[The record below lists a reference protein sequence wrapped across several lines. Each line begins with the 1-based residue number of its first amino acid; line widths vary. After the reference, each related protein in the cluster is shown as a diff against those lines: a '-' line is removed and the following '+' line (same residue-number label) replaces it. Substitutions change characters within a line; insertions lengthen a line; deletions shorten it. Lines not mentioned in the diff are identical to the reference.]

1 MKRAIWVS
9 LILLLVFGF
18 ATVGYGE
25 TESNN
30 QLSKEV
36 RDLILKLGNDETR
49 DAAEFRLLFIGR
61 RRALPILEKSLEDE
75 NRKIRLNS
83 AKAIYYYTGEIV
95 KYRNADNIL
104 VAYQPDK
111 WDKENHWPRF
121 CEGKIDGKVYIISIT
136 YGIGATTRI
145 YKIVDAELAFE
156 AAKRNLRELLN
167 RIEQEEKVWA
177 YINIGIPNTLKVMEA
192 ASLKNKERITY
203 LEYQNAIL
211 SKKNPETIKKAL
223 ENWNKA
229 KKEYETFLE
238 NSWYVD

>member
-1 MKRAIWVS
+1 MKKTIWVS

-18 ATVGYGE
+18 VAIGYGE
-25 TESNN
+25 IKSDN
-30 QLSKEV
+30 QLGGEV
-36 RDLILKLGNDETR
+36 RDLILKLGNNETR
-49 DAAEFRLLFIGR
+49 GDAATKLFFIGS

-75 NRKIRLNS
+75 NWKIRLNS

-95 KYRNADNIL
+95 KYKNADNIL
-104 VAYQPDK
+104 IAYRPDE

-121 CEGKIDGKVYIISIT
+121 YEGKIDGKVYAIDIT

-145 YKIVDAELAFE
+145 YKIVDAELAFN
-156 AAKRNLRELLN
+156 AAKRSLRELLN
-167 RIEQEEKVWA
+167 YIEREEKNWEA
-177 YINIGIPNTLKVMEA
+177 IHLGFPNTLKIMEA
-192 ASLKNKERITY
+192 ASLKNKERIMY

-211 SKKNPETIKKAL
+211 SKKDPETTKKAL

-238 NSWYVD
+238 NSWYAD